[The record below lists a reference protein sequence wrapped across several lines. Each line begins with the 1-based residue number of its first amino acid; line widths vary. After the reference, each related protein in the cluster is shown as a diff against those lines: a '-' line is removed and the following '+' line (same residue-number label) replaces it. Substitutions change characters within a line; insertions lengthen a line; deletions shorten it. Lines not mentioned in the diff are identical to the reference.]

1 MSPPDDLLK
10 YRPEFPILDR
20 YTYMI
25 SHSLGAMPRGVY
37 QRLNAFADS
46 WNERGIL
53 AWEDGWWEMSSK
65 VGDVLGKIL
74 GAGAGTITMHQNVS
88 VAEALI
94 ASALDFSGRRNK
106 VVYTDMNFP
115 SVMYV
120 WEAHRGRGA
129 RVHMVQ
135 SDDGITVDT
144 GKLVDA
150 IDDQTLVVPISH
162 VLFRSAYIQDVK
174 AVMEKAER
182 AGAMVILDC
191 YQSAGTVPFDLADLG
206 VHFAVGGSVKWLL
219 GGPGAGYL
227 YVREDLLNK
236 FQPAITGWSAH
247 AHPFDFTIGPIDYA
261 KGIMRWMHGTP
272 AVAPL
277 YQCLPGY
284 EMIQEIGLPRIRAK
298 SMRQT
303 ARIIE
308 KARAMGM
315 RLNSPLEPHR
325 RGGSVVVDVADGHH
339 VCQELIRRKY
349 LVDYRPGAG
358 VRLAPHFYTTDE
370 ECDATI
376 EEMAAIVAAGVPP
389 GAHR

>member
-1 MSPPDDLLK
+1 VSPPDDLLK

-53 AWEDGWWEMSSK
+53 AWEDGWWEMSST

-120 WEAHRGRGA
+120 WEAHRRRGA
-129 RVHMVQ
+129 RVHMVP

-227 YVREDLLNK
+227 YVREDLLDK

-247 AHPFDFTIGPIDYA
+247 AHPFDFKIGPIDYA

-284 EMIQEIGLPRIRAK
+284 EMIQEIGVPRIRSK

-315 RLNSPLEPHR
+315 RLNSPLEPQR
-325 RGGSVVVDVADGHH
+325 RGGSVVVDVADGHR

-376 EEMAAIVAAGVPP
+376 EEMAAIVSAGAAP
-389 GAHR
+389 GGSR